1 MVNVITTF
9 TVDFDHAFLPEVSS
23 RTFVET
29 VANQGPTVVASV
41 TNQGLG
47 RGAVCRVLFI
57 IVQRYNKRIY
67 IAI

>member
-41 TNQGLG
+41 EIQGLS
-47 RGAVCRVLFI
+47 RGAYVEYCLL
-57 IVQRYNKRIY
+57 
-67 IAI
+67 